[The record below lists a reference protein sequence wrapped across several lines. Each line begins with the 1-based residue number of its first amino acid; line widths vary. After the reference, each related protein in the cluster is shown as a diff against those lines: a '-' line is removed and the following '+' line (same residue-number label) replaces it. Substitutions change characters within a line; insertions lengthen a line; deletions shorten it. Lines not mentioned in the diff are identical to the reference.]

1 MKDLF
6 FGTDENDAGRKI
18 SFCRR
23 KFWREL
29 AVKWSIVIRK
39 RGLSKVENQGGDS
52 CHSKFMENI
61 ILLGSILF

>member
-29 AVKWSIVIRK
+29 AVKWSMT
-39 RGLSKVENQGGDS
+39 NNGDDD
-52 CHSKFMENI
+52 HSK
-61 ILLGSILF
+61 